1 MWTAAAT
8 AAAWMIRVPRVAQS
22 VGLVRHS
29 VASCTHRTRLIHL
42 TQHAGRPY
50 RRPPLRGR
58 THACPPSVKGRARR
72 IRHANCQQG
81 QINPFAR
88 KSLMDKALRELL
100 IWINS
105 RVGFQGALLTRA
117 QLLPVFGKS
126 CRSASERPSAQAA
139 TGGAICLP
147 DRTPVR
153 RMLLGVWILYDI
165 TIPTI

>member
-50 RRPPLRGR
+50 RRPPPRGR
-58 THACPPSVKGRARR
+58 THARPPSVKGRARR

-81 QINPFAR
+81 QNNFFAR
-88 KSLMDKALRELL
+88 KSLTGKALHELL

-105 RVGFQGALLTRA
+105 RAAFQPAPLTRA

-126 CRSASERPSAQAA
+126 CRSASERPSALAA

-153 RMLLGVWILYDI
+153 RMLLRVWILYYVI
-165 TIPTI
+165 RPTI